1 MSREQ
6 YEQGRSTQDPQQ
18 AERDV
23 EREERERE
31 RRQVQDDAARRA
43 GGWNNDAIRDGA
55 VEQLA
60 ALFDAETARGFRDRW
75 NAVQIAFVDD
85 PRESVQRADELVGEV
100 MKSLADSFAR
110 QRSTIE
116 TDMGESSKASTENLR
131 VALRSYR
138 SFFERLLAL

>member
-6 YEQGRSTQDPQQ
+6 YEQNRSTADPQQ
-18 AERDV
+18 MERDV
-23 EREERERE
+23 EHEQRERE

-43 GGWNNDAIRDGA
+43 EGWNNDAIRDGA

-60 ALFDAETARGFRDRW
+60 ALFDENTARGFRDRW

-116 TDMGESSKASTENLR
+116 TDMGESNKASTENLR
-131 VALRSYR
+131 IALRSYR

>member
-6 YEQGRSTQDPQQ
+6 YEQSRSTQDPQQ

-23 EREERERE
+23 AREERERE

-100 MKSLADSFAR
+100 MKSLAESFAR
-110 QRSTIE
+110 QRSAIE

>member
-6 YEQGRSTQDPQQ
+6 YEENRNTADPQQ
-18 AERDV
+18 LERDV

-31 RRQVQDDAARRA
+31 RRQVQDDAARAA
-43 GGWNNDAIRDGA
+43 GTWHNDAIRDGA

-60 ALFDAETARGFRDRW
+60 ALFDEDTARSFRDRW

>member
-85 PRESVQRADELVGEV
+85 PRQSVQRADELVGEV
-100 MKSLADSFAR
+100 MKSLAESFAR